1 MGRQDL
7 QYSSNFY
14 SNPTIS
20 LGEAVKLIKQV
31 SKDILPGEYSIQLE
45 GQAKE
50 FAKTMSN
57 VIFVFILAS
66 ILLYMVL
73 ASLFNSFF
81 PATNSHVGSAIS
93 CNWRYIFIMDYW
105 K

>member
-1 MGRQDL
+1 MKL
-7 QYSSNFY
+7 
-14 SNPTIS
+14 
-20 LGEAVKLIKQV
+20 VKLIKEV

-57 VIFVFILAS
+57 VIFVFILAT

-73 ASLFNSFF
+73 ASL
-81 PATNSHVGSAIS
+81 I
-93 CNWRYIFIMDYW
+93 
-105 K
+105 